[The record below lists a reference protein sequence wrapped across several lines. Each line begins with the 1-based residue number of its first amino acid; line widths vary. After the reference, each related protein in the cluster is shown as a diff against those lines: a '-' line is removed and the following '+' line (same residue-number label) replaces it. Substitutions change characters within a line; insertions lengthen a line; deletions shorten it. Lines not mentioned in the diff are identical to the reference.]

1 MARRTME
8 RNDFV
13 AKKKQTSADETE
25 QQAEIVNDET
35 NNEKQS
41 TEQSTSETYSESLPN
56 NFEAELTAEKD
67 KYLRLAAEYDNY
79 RKRSQKEREALYTDV
94 KAETVTKLLPV
105 YDNLKRALE
114 QQTEDQAF
122 YRGVEMTMTQL
133 LDILSKLGV
142 KPIEAIGH
150 NFDPS
155 MHNAV
160 MHIEDED
167 VGENTVVEEF
177 QTGFLL
183 GDKVI
188 RFSMVKVA
196 N

>member
-1 MARRTME
+1 MARRAME